1 MGSFDNVY
9 AEIGRQI
16 RQLRMKKGLTQERM
30 AELVSLTRTSITNI
44 EKGRQKLPI
53 HTLYVLANALGAQA
67 RDLLPE
73 VRRNKEDVL
82 GKKVLKDLSKKEA
95 RWVEAVMKGG
105 TTYENQEEHN
115 SQVGSKPAS

>member
-1 MGSFDNVY
+1 
-9 AEIGRQI
+9 
-16 RQLRMKKGLTQERM
+16 MKKGLTQERL

-53 HTLYVLANALGAQA
+53 NTLYVLANALGAEA
-67 RDLLPE
+67 RDLLPD

-105 TTYENQEEHN
+105 TTYENQEEHH
-115 SQVGSKPAS
+115 SQVGSKPDS